1 MATSSSLISIQDKKE
16 KQLASLKQPLKA
28 ASSLKALVDLQLD
41 CEKKALMKKYIF
53 YNLLQVTYR
62 RESSASLISLFCE
75 VYDPVKKSFVFNNNV
90 SFSFCAE
97 EVAEVLGIKNTGNS
111 LEYTA
116 AERFPEFVYELKENF
131 DPDGSRQIKTKG
143 IKIFLEK
150 MTIDDEQSR
159 SNFKQLLSYFLI
171 ERFLLC
177 CPDPKKTRVS
187 SWGMVED
194 INAFEEVN
202 WAKTI
207 YDNICESFGKLKAVM
222 HKQQQHYFLGCARV
236 FEAIVFKRIK
246 PLEPKANSGFAYLPI
261 EKKVVIIVSTVRSA
275 IKHNELTKSTVLA
288 FSAIIEGQSLE
299 LNVVAL
305 CGQFILSGLGCAL
318 PESIEPKFSAAEDPH
333 PKRRC
338 LGITPCSYCGN
349 LAENF
354 LASGA
359 ESDSASSLK
368 GVHDCLAEDSSLEDS
383 SLVSAFVDICI
394 DDVDICIYVASSQ
407 PSSPVN
413 DAQPSAPVNDAQP
426 PAIPPL
432 RRSLRARKEV
442 DRFSPS

>member
-1 MATSSSLISIQDKKE
+1 M
-16 KQLASLKQPLKA
+16 
-28 ASSLKALVDLQLD
+28 DLQLD

-222 HKQQQHYFLGCARV
+222 HKQQQHYFLGCAPV
-236 FEAIVFKRIK
+236 FEVMI
-246 PLEPKANSGFAYLPI
+246 
-261 EKKVVIIVSTVRSA
+261 
-275 IKHNELTKSTVLA
+275 
-288 FSAIIEGQSLE
+288 
-299 LNVVAL
+299 
-305 CGQFILSGLGCAL
+305 
-318 PESIEPKFSAAEDPH
+318 SI
-333 PKRRC
+333 
-338 LGITPCSYCGN
+338 
-349 LAENF
+349 
-354 LASGA
+354 
-359 ESDSASSLK
+359 
-368 GVHDCLAEDSSLEDS
+368 
-383 SLVSAFVDICI
+383 
-394 DDVDICIYVASSQ
+394 
-407 PSSPVN
+407 
-413 DAQPSAPVNDAQP
+413 
-426 PAIPPL
+426 
-432 RRSLRARKEV
+432 
-442 DRFSPS
+442 